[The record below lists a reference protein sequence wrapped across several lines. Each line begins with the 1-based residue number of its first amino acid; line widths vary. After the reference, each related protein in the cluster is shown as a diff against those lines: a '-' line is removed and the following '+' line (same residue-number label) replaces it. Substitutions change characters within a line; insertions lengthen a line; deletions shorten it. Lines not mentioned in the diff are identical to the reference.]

1 MRVRLQADLLSD
13 LEDQLAWIPEQRDA
27 TWAVRLREDLDE
39 ALDVLA
45 QFPLLGMVTPGGGEL
60 VIPGGDEL
68 RWLPLRRTPY
78 VLWYAL
84 DHKRD
89 EVWVL
94 RLFQSRQSQ
103 SRRRRPK
110 R

>member
-45 QFPLLGMVTPGGGEL
+45 QFPVLGMVAA
-60 VIPGGDEL
+60 GGDEL
-68 RWLPLRRTPY
+68 RRLPLRRTPF

-84 DHKRD
+84 GPKRD
-89 EVWVL
+89 DVWVV
-94 RLFQSRQSQ
+94 RLFHSRQSQ
-103 SRRRRPK
+103 SRRRRRK